1 MDEVGIRKSKGFDN
15 VTSTLKRVAQDIGNI
30 YQTTMNGDVI
40 HDADDAV
47 ALENGAM
54 TEFCDSDEESNSGK
68 RRCPSWLNAENILLF
83 LLIFSVIMGFVLGYV
98 LGLFFDFTQD
108 QINYLTFPGTLFMN
122 MLKMMIVPLIVSSL
136 INSLASLDS
145 AMSGKLGLRAV
156 CYYMLTTFIAVILG
170 IILVVSIQPGNRGG
184 AEKDPDGEEE
194 EVNTAYAFMDLIL
207 NMFPE
212 NIVEACFRTFK
223 TAAIKTVVPVPS
235 LTTGD
240 FFNLT
245 LMSGLTIHQSMG
257 FINGT
262 LQTIGQKTMDFR
274 SMALDAK
281 TVTDDM
287 DMFLQD
293 MDSTYTFLMEAKG
306 NNSAWNTSRVNDLLE
321 DFSNHIEDLRAAVD
335 GLPSTG
341 QLDEM
346 DMTQLGN
353 MTGMVLW
360 AAGETV
366 TDLLSSLKTLDNVD
380 IPTLNATSHALH
392 LIISSM
398 NDVVYMVE
406 PLHLSSLIHTTN
418 ADVVSLVDIIAMF
431 QPNDIELTRKVHIM
445 NVNLINL
452 VLATMQDLQGSDRL
466 ELTHVSQSMQKLS
479 TNLVYLMDM
488 TEDVYT
494 LDFLNQISTLL
505 HDMSGALKHL
515 SMVLY
520 SPRTLKMDSLLQL
533 NQIIAQM
540 NEVVNTMSAV
550 LEEST
555 DYTIWYRGNTTETV
569 ETVWEGTYVYSMN
582 ILGLVVFSIAFGVV
596 VGRMG
601 DDGKVVISFFSA
613 TNDAIMKLV
622 MIIMWYAPIGILF
635 LITGSMVGVEDWAEI
650 FTQLGL
656 YMATVLSGLAI
667 HGIIIL
673 PLLYFA
679 VVRKNPYKFLSGVTQ
694 ALFTALGTSSSSA
707 TLPVTTR
714 CLEEGLGVDPRVVR
728 FVLPVGA
735 TINMDGTA
743 LYEGV
748 AAIFIAQVNNIPLSF
763 ADLVTISLTATF
775 ASIGAAGIPQ
785 AGLVT
790 LVIVLTAVG
799 LPTDDVALILAVDF
813 ILDRFRTMVNVEGD
827 SYGAGIVAKLSK
839 KDLEKTD
846 EMDALENA
854 EVTFNGKKNKDRK
867 DSDVHAYTNGTYS
880 HHDESNTAL

>member
-1 MDEVGIRKSKGFDN
+1 
-15 VTSTLKRVAQDIGNI
+15 
-30 YQTTMNGDVI
+30 MNGDVVHATNGDVV
-40 HDADDAV
+40 HDANDV
-47 ALENGAM
+47 ALENGTM
-54 TEFCDSDEESNSGK
+54 TEFRDTDEDSNSGK
-68 RRCPSWLNAENILLF
+68 RRCPSWVNSENVLLILL
-83 LLIFSVIMGFVLGYV
+83 ISSVIMGFVLGYV
-98 LGLFFDFTQD
+98 LGLFYDFTQD
-108 QINYLTFPGTLFMN
+108 QINYLTFPGNLFMN

-156 CYYMLTTFIAVILG
+156 AYYFLTTLIAVILG
-170 IILVVSIQPGNRGG
+170 IILVVTIQPGSRGG
-184 AEKDPDGEEE
+184 TEKDPDGTEE

-223 TAAIKTVVPVPS
+223 TAGIKTVVPVPS

-240 FFNLT
+240 FLNLT

-274 SMALDAK
+274 MMALDAK
-281 TVTDDM
+281 TVSDDM

-293 MDSTYTFLMEAKG
+293 MDMTYTYLMESVQGAGGSNPGSNLIPVSNLLGEFSTYI
-306 NNSAWNTSRVNDLLE
+306 D
-321 DFSNHIEDLRAAVD
+321 DLRAVVD
-335 GLPSTG
+335 DLPSTG
-341 QLDEM
+341 ELDEM
-346 DMTQLGN
+346 YMTHLGN

-360 AAGETV
+360 AAGETE
-366 TDLLSSLKTLDNVD
+366 TELLSSLKSLDAVNVS
-380 IPTLNATSHALH
+380 TLNATSQALH
-392 LIISSM
+392 LIIYSM

-406 PLHLSSLIHTTN
+406 PLHMSSLIHTSN
-418 ADVVSLVDIIAMF
+418 AEVVELVNLITMF
-431 QPNDIELTRKVHIM
+431 QPDDVELTRQVHIM

-452 VLATMQDLQGSDRL
+452 VLATMQDLQSSDRL
-466 ELTHVSQSMQKLS
+466 DLSHVSQSMQKLS

-488 TEDVYT
+488 TEEVYT

-505 HDMSGALKHL
+505 HDMTGALNHL

-520 SPRTLKMDSLLQL
+520 TPRTLKMDSLLQL

-540 NEVVNTMSAV
+540 NGVVNSMADV
-550 LEEST
+550 LQEST
-555 DYTIWYRGNTTETV
+555 DYTIWYRGNTTEV
-569 ETVWEGTYVYSMN
+569 IETVWEGTYVYSMN
-582 ILGLVVFSIAFGVV
+582 ILGLVVFSIAFGII
-596 VGRMG
+596 VGRLG

-613 TNDAIMKLV
+613 TNEAIMKLV

-635 LITGSMVGVEDWAEI
+635 LITGSMVGVEDWSVI

-673 PLLYFA
+673 PLLYVV
-679 VVRKNPYKFLSGVTQ
+679 VVRKNPYKYLAGVTQ

-743 LYEGV
+743 LYEAV
-748 AAIFIAQVNNIPLSF
+748 AAIFIAQVNDIPLSF

-827 SYGAGIVAKLSK
+827 SFGAAIVAKLSK
-839 KDLEKTD
+839 KDLAKSD
-846 EMDALENA
+846 AIDALENG
-854 EVTFNGKKNKDRK
+854 EVTFNGKKMADRK
-867 DSDVHAYTNGTYS
+867 DSDLHAYTNGTYA
-880 HHDESNTAL
+880 HHDEDNTPL